1 VTGEGKDEGEVQQV
15 IYNKKHLHPNLP
27 PLRGKEYFKD

>member
-15 IYNKKHLHPNLP
+15 IYNKKHLHPN
-27 PLRGKEYFKD
+27 PLRGKEYFKN